1 MSVGRGRAPIYM
13 LKVAK
18 LLTRCNG
25 WENGITI
32 DEIAEQIYG
41 KTTPHNKQ
49 KARLLIGAVRRT
61 LNVDIFSIK
70 TVGETERRYCHLV
83 TEAEYT
89 KAINDFIKHI
99 SGSEKTKAKLEK
111 AKIVIP
117 AKQKLEAVRT
127 VKTEQ

>member
-1 MSVGRGRAPIYM
+1 MSVGRGRPPIYM

-18 LLTRCNG
+18 LLTKCNG

-32 DEIAEQIYG
+32 DEIAQEIYG
-41 KTTPHNKQ
+41 KATPHNKQ

-89 KAINDFIKHI
+89 KVINDFIKHI
-99 SGSEKTKAKLEK
+99 SGSARTKAKLEK

-117 AKQKLEAVRT
+117 AKKKLKAVR
-127 VKTEQ
+127 KAKKKQ